1 MRNVCVFTSSRADFG
16 LLRPVTE
23 LIRESSVLRLR
34 LLVTGTH
41 LSADFGHT
49 KSENIDAGF
58 TIDEEVN
65 IAVSSDTAV
74 STCASMGLALTR
86 FGEALT
92 RLNPDVLVLLGD
104 RYETFCAAAAAQVC
118 HIPVAHIHGGET
130 SQGAFD
136 EAFRHAVSKM
146 SHLHFVTCEVH
157 RNRVIQLGEQPNHVF
172 NVGALGIQN
181 VRRTQLLGRREL
193 PTLIRDSDRPFFLV
207 TFHPATLDAESAVGQ
222 LDALLEA
229 FEAFPDHAVVFTA
242 ANADTEGRRVNT
254 RLDEYVSTHRDR
266 AVLTPSMGT
275 QVYLSVMSH
284 ADAVIGNSSS
294 GLLEAP
300 IVLVPTVN
308 IGDRQKGRI
317 RASSVLDCAAETGAI
332 IETIRLACSDE
343 FQTSL
348 DGLVHPCEQRDTDLQ
363 IVQRLE
369 QVSLDGVL
377 MKAFYDVPR

>member
-1 MRNVCVFTSSRADFG
+1 M
-16 LLRPVTE
+16 
-23 LIRESSVLRLR
+23 
-34 LLVTGTH
+34 
-41 LSADFGHT
+41 
-49 KSENIDAGF
+49 
-58 TIDEEVN
+58 
-65 IAVSSDTAV
+65 
-74 STCASMGLALTR
+74 
-86 FGEALT
+86 
-92 RLNPDVLVLLGD
+92 
-104 RYETFCAAAAAQVC
+104 
-118 HIPVAHIHGGET
+118 
-130 SQGAFD
+130 
-136 EAFRHAVSKM
+136 
-146 SHLHFVTCEVH
+146 
-157 RNRVIQLGEQPNHVF
+157 
-172 NVGALGIQN
+172 
-181 VRRTQLLGRREL
+181 
-193 PTLIRDSDRPFFLV
+193 
-207 TFHPATLDAESAVGQ
+207 
-222 LDALLEA
+222 
-229 FEAFPDHAVVFTA
+229 
-242 ANADTEGRRVNT
+242 NT

-266 AVLTPSMGT
+266 AVLTPSMGP

>member
-49 KSENIDAGF
+49 KSEIIDAGF

-181 VRRTQLLGRREL
+181 VRAR
-193 PTLIRDSDRPFFLV
+193 
-207 TFHPATLDAESAVGQ
+207 SA
-222 LDALLEA
+222 
-229 FEAFPDHAVVFTA
+229 
-242 ANADTEGRRVNT
+242 
-254 RLDEYVSTHRDR
+254 
-266 AVLTPSMGT
+266 
-275 QVYLSVMSH
+275 
-284 ADAVIGNSSS
+284 
-294 GLLEAP
+294 
-300 IVLVPTVN
+300 
-308 IGDRQKGRI
+308 
-317 RASSVLDCAAETGAI
+317 
-332 IETIRLACSDE
+332 
-343 FQTSL
+343 
-348 DGLVHPCEQRDTDLQ
+348 
-363 IVQRLE
+363 
-369 QVSLDGVL
+369 
-377 MKAFYDVPR
+377 